1 MSGLGLG
8 IASLAIGVGTT
19 ALSFGQAGS
28 QKKLMDR
35 ANKKA
40 AEQMAKARQRL
51 EVNYMDDL
59 DINKE
64 QYNIERDNVLQATAA
79 ATQAGMEGDARGAA
93 ATAGRVTMGTQ
104 AGQRQVRASQEAE
117 VNRLAELSAKE
128 DARLRDLNLQLD
140 MGEIQGA
147 QQAASDAQAA
157 RSAAM
162 QQGFTSLGQTVQQG
176 LALVPLF
183 AQNVGAQKQ
192 AVGDMQFTPEQF
204 EQFGNVKGLGE
215 AGEGF
220 TNVDFEAISQ
230 MSNKD
235 FRAFKDA
242 LNTDQYNML
251 FGSQQYQDAFGRYKP
266 KGFENVFGMQ
276 YGAASLGGEE

>member
-1 MSGLGLG
+1 MSGLALG
-8 IASLAIGVGTT
+8 IAGLVVGVGTT

-28 QKKLMDR
+28 QKKLMDQ

-59 DINKE
+59 DVNKE
-64 QYNIERDNVLQATAA
+64 QYNIERENVLQATQA
-79 ATQAGMEGDARGAA
+79 ATQAGMEGDTRGAA
-93 ATAGRVTMGTQ
+93 ATAGRVTMATQ
-104 AGQRQVRASQEAE
+104 AGQRQVRAAQEAE

-157 RSAAM
+157 RNAAI
-162 QQGFTSLGQTVQQG
+162 QQGIQSAGNTLQQG
-176 LALVPLF
+176 LAMVPLF
-183 AQNVGAQKQ
+183 AQNIGAQKQ
-192 AVGDMQFTPEQF
+192 AVGDMQFDPEQF
-204 EQFGNVKGLGE
+204 QQFGNVKGLGE
-215 AGEGF
+215 ASEGF

-235 FRAFKDA
+235 FRTFKDN
-242 LNTDQYNML
+242 LTTDQYNML
-251 FGSQQYQDAFGRYKP
+251 FGSQQYMDAFGRYKP
-266 KGFENVFGMQ
+266 KGFDNVFGLQ
-276 YGAASLGGEE
+276 YGAASLGEQ